1 LETILGIVLMLIAT
15 LTYIEVSSRKRRKA
29 KGVKGKGRRAM
40 GGALFAI
47 DEVFHPSAHESAIIM
62 EDKRIERKA
71 LPSPEDKENPA
82 Q

>member
-1 LETILGIVLMLIAT
+1 MLIVT
-15 LTYIEVSSRKRRKA
+15 LTFIEASSRKGR
-29 KGVKGKGRRAM
+29 KGKGRKAM